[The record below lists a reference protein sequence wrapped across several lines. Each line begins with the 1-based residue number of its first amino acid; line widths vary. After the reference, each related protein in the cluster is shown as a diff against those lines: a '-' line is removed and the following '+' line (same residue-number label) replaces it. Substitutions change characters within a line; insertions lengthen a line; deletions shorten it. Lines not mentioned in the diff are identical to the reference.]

1 VCVCV
6 LFFDFFVGGL
16 LIVRDKRLGVK
27 VGFLS
32 HTGSPI
38 LEPAVVTQACC
49 VHSVFLFLFCLE
61 LQSDFLSLIE
71 YCSHGQVIVGL
82 AQQPSRPVQ
91 AGCEH

>member
-49 VHSVFLFLFCLE
+49 VHSVFFVFV
-61 LQSDFLSLIE
+61 LSRAA
-71 YCSHGQVIVGL
+71 VGFSFVDRVL
-82 AQQPSRPVQ
+82 
-91 AGCEH
+91 